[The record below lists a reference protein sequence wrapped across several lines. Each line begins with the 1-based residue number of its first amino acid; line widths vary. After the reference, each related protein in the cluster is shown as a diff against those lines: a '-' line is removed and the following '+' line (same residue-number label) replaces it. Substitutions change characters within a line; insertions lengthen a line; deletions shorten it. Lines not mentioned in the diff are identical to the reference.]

1 MINEFKIKIESLI
14 GKPTNQKLLVAVSGG
29 VDSIVLAHF
38 LVKLKYNISIA
49 HVNYELRGIS
59 SEYDEEIVRK
69 FSKNFNLKIF
79 VKRNSLLNEDTGI
92 QEKARKVRYS
102 WFNNLRLKYNF
113 DFIITAHHANDQ
125 IETFF
130 LMLARGSGISG
141 LSAMEERKNYLIR
154 PLLTFNKKS
163 LINYAKLN
171 NIKWREDKSNE
182 SDNYLRNRIRNSLL
196 PNLLEIKSDIE
207 SNILNSIQNIK
218 GANTAV
224 ENVCLQIKSS
234 WTYKDNVIEIPES
247 SFVMLKPLKFWIH
260 CLFNPY
266 GFDFKE
272 VEKILNTKRGKK
284 CEIKKYTLYR
294 AKDMLILSE
303 N

>member
-38 LVKLKYNISIA
+38 LFKLKYNISIA

-130 LMLARGSGISG
+130 
-141 LSAMEERKNYLIR
+141 
-154 PLLTFNKKS
+154 
-163 LINYAKLN
+163 
-171 NIKWREDKSNE
+171 
-182 SDNYLRNRIRNSLL
+182 
-196 PNLLEIKSDIE
+196 
-207 SNILNSIQNIK
+207 
-218 GANTAV
+218 
-224 ENVCLQIKSS
+224 
-234 WTYKDNVIEIPES
+234 
-247 SFVMLKPLKFWIH
+247 
-260 CLFNPY
+260 
-266 GFDFKE
+266 
-272 VEKILNTKRGKK
+272 
-284 CEIKKYTLYR
+284 
-294 AKDMLILSE
+294 
-303 N
+303 